1 MAAGGLPPAMRAGF
15 LSFGRLSSSAV
26 EKEEAATANLP
37 DHDEDTQDLAR
48 NKRKLPK
55 RVRCQ

>member
-1 MAAGGLPPAMRAGF
+1 MRAGF

>member
-1 MAAGGLPPAMRAGF
+1 MRAGF
-15 LSFGRLSSSAV
+15 LSFGRLSSSAAD
-26 EKEEAATANLP
+26 KEEETAANLP

-55 RVRCQ
+55 RVRCR